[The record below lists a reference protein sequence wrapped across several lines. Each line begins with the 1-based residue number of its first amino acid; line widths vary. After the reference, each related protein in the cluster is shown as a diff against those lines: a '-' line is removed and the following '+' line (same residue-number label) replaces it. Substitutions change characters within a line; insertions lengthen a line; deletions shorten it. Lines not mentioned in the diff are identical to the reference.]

1 MIRLGYAPTVR
12 SSPVPLYMQGISARL
27 GLGQDEIPIDTTTI
41 DVGSELTPPSFPDF
55 PDLPNPMILVP
66 SSAGDVSYSSLP
78 STLTPPNT
86 VNLPQ
91 IPNAVPAG
99 PTVAAGAA
107 QAAAAGVQTVTRAI
121 SPSPTVATRPP
132 GAKATGASPIT
143 GSTVI
148 PGLNVAVPNL
158 GLILGAGLLL
168 LAMGKR

>member
-1 MIRLGYAPTVR
+1 MNRIYAPSPTVR
-12 SSPVPLYMQGISARL
+12 SSRVPLYMQGISAR
-27 GLGQDEIPIDTTTI
+27 LGQDEIPIDTTTI

-78 STLTPPNT
+78 NTLTPPST
-86 VNLPQ
+86 PNLPQ

-107 QAAAAGVQTVTRAI
+107 QAAAAGVKAVTGAI
-121 SPSPTVATRPP
+121 APSPRVNTRVP
-132 GAKATGASPIT
+132 GQAAPSAIT

-158 GLILGAGLLL
+158 AMILGAGLLL